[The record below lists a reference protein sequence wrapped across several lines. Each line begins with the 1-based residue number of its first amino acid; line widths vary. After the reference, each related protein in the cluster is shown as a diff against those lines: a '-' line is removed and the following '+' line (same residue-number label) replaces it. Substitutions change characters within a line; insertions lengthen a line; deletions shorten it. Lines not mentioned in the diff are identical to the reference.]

1 MYVTPSVWFVGS
13 IVTLSFPVFPGSSVK
28 SLAVIFVI
36 LVTFGVTFIV
46 HVVDTPEF
54 LPLIVI
60 TAVPSAIPFT
70 FPSAPTVAIA
80 GLPDV
85 YSKSSINPSVGVVVT
100 FIFCVSPIFISI
112 FPAVIVV
119 IFWIIFT
126 VHVAWYSV
134 PSTFAVIVA
143 VPLSPTAVIFPFST
157 FTMSGAELS
166 HVIFPVVPSVS
177 VAVIVSFSPL
187 ASFISFF
194 DKFIPS
200 TSSTV

>member
-1 MYVTPSVWFVGS
+1 M
-13 IVTLSFPVFPGSSVK
+13 
-28 SLAVIFVI
+28 IFVI

-46 HVVDTPEF
+46 HVVDTPEL

-70 FPSAPTVAIA
+70 FPSAPTVAIS

-126 VHVAWYSV
+126 VHVA
-134 PSTFAVIVA
+134 
-143 VPLSPTAVIFPFST
+143 
-157 FTMSGAELS
+157 
-166 HVIFPVVPSVS
+166 
-177 VAVIVSFSPL
+177 
-187 ASFISFF
+187 
-194 DKFIPS
+194 
-200 TSSTV
+200 